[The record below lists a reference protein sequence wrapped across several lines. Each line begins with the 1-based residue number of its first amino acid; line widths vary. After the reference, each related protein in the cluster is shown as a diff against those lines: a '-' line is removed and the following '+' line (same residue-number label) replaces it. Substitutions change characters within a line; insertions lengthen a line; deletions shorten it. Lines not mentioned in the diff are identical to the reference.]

1 MMGMTEAFLYSAD
14 LASQVLSRVPVSNPY
29 RFADTITVRLHGFV
43 SIPPEV

>member
-14 LASQVLSRVPVSNPY
+14 LASQVLSRVPVSNLY